1 MAGMSLASGAYAVTP
16 SDSTDLPSVAYGLYI
31 GTGGTLK
38 VDVANEGQGEQT
50 VAFAAV
56 AVGLLPLKVR
66 RVWATGTTAT
76 GIVAFEE

>member
-1 MAGMSLASGAYAVTP
+1 MAGIASGAFAVTP
-16 SDSTDLPSVAYGLYI
+16 NDGTDLPSVAYGLYI

-38 VDVANEGQGEQT
+38 VDTANEGQGETT
-50 VAFAAV
+50 VSFAAV
-56 AVGLLPLKVR
+56 AAGVLPLKVR